1 MTHSLMSGIDMS
13 QPKAEARPVPRDGLY
28 AWYVTIL
35 LTVAYAVAFV
45 DRQIL
50 NLLVEPIKGQ
60 FTLSDTQISLLQGL
74 SFTLAYVMMGPLFGR
89 WTDIG
94 NRRTIIWT
102 GVTLW
107 SVFTIFCG
115 LSQTY
120 WQLFGA
126 RMGVGGAEAC
136 LMPAAW
142 SLLSDYFSK
151 DKLPRAMSIFLMGPY
166 LGGGLALIFGGLV
179 IQQLGHVGPVDAG
192 LFGLLAPW
200 HLAFIVVGG
209 PGLLLAA
216 LMLTVREPP
225 RARAA
230 GRAEQ
235 ERFTLTQIWRFLA
248 DRRAFYGAF
257 YGGMSLH
264 VIALY
269 AFPAWIPSFLI
280 RHYGVSMASVGLE
293 YGASVLIAG
302 SLGVWCGP
310 YVAKFL
316 TARGY
321 VDAAFRTPALTTL
334 GVVPFAVLLP
344 FCPTYELALAA
355 AVGVTFFYTLPMAMA
370 ASSIQMVTPNRMRG
384 VVSSLYVF
392 TVSIVGLGLAPTFIA
407 LITDRLFGDPG
418 MVGWSLAL
426 VCSLS
431 SIGASILMLR
441 GLGAFRAALAEG
453 EKVS

>member
-1 MTHSLMSGIDMS
+1 MTHSLMSGVTLS
-13 QPKAEARPVPRDGLY
+13 AKPEARPVPRDGLY
-28 AWYVTIL
+28 AWYVTVL

-60 FTLSDTQISLLQGL
+60 FLLTDTQISLLQGL
-74 SFTLAYVMMGPLFGR
+74 AFTLAYVLMGPLFGR

-102 GVTLW
+102 GVTIW

-115 LSQTY
+115 LSQSY

-151 DKLPRAMSIFLMGPY
+151 DKLPRAMSILLMGPY
-166 LGGGLALIFGGLV
+166 LGGGLALIFGGLI
-179 IQQLGHVGPVDAG
+179 IQELGHVGPVNAG
-192 LFGLLAPW
+192 PFGLLDPW
-200 HLAFIVVGG
+200 HLAFIVVGV
-209 PGLLLAA
+209 PGMVLAA
-216 LMLTVREPP
+216 LMLTVLEPV
-225 RARAA
+225 RSK
-230 GRAEQ
+230 GGKGEQ
-235 ERFTLTQIWRFLA
+235 ERFTLAQIWHFLRE
-248 DRRAFYGAF
+248 RRGFYGAF

-280 RHYGVSMASVGLE
+280 RHYGVSMSSVGLE

-302 SLGVWCGP
+302 SVGVWCGP
-310 YVAKFL
+310 YLAKFL
-316 TARGY
+316 AARGY
-321 VDAAFRTPALTTL
+321 GDAAFRTPALATL
-334 GVVPFAVLLP
+334 GVVPFAVALP
-344 FCPTYELALAA
+344 FCPTYELALSMAI
-355 AVGVTFFYTLPMAMA
+355 GVTFFYTLPMAMA
-370 ASSIQMVTPNRMRG
+370 ASALQMVTPNRMRG
-384 VVSSLYVF
+384 VISSLYVF

-426 VCSLS
+426 VCSAS
-431 SIGASILMLR
+431 SIGASVLMLR
-441 GLGAFRAALAEG
+441 GLGAFRAAQAEL
-453 EKVS
+453 EKAS

>member
-1 MTHSLMSGIDMS
+1 MTHSLMSGIDTTATK
-13 QPKAEARPVPRDGLY
+13 PEARPVPRDGRY

-35 LTVAYAVAFV
+35 LTIAYAVAFV

-60 FTLSDTQISLLQGL
+60 FTLSDTEISLLQGL
-74 SFTLAYVMMGPLFGR
+74 SFTVAYVLMGPLFGR

-102 GVTLW
+102 GVTIW

-192 LFGLLAPW
+192 PFGLLAPW

-225 RARAA
+225 RARVA

-235 ERFTLTQIWRFLA
+235 ERFTLAQIWQFLT
-248 DRRAFYGAF
+248 DRRGFYGAF

-280 RHYGVSMASVGLE
+280 RQHGVSMASVGLE

-316 TARGY
+316 AARGY
-321 VDAAFRTPALTTL
+321 RDAAFRTPALTTL

-370 ASSIQMVTPNRMRG
+370 ASALQMVTPNRMRG
-384 VVSSLYVF
+384 VISSLYVF

-426 VCSLS
+426 VCSVS

-441 GLGAFRAALAEG
+441 GLGAFREALTEG
-453 EKVS
+453 EKAS